1 MKKTGNFL
9 KLIAFGIG
17 YSIQALAAITANVD
31 RNQLPQDESL
41 SLKISQKAAGNE
53 SFSPKFEAPDFEI
66 MNQFESSQ
74 FSSVYINGKFENKSE
89 KSVTYIL
96 RPLKVGSLKIRNISN
111 NRETAPDIT
120 IQVIRENAYQKSAG
134 DQAPSLQGDQR
145 NFFLRAE
152 PSKTKA
158 YKGEQV
164 IISFYLYRRTK
175 VNIRDVM
182 QYPSFEGFIRED
194 LEMPIL
200 SGRPEFEAVN
210 LGGVPFER
218 ALIARYATY
227 PIKEG
232 KLKIDGFSLRADY
245 IPRNAATDDL
255 MEDPFFQFFSQVTP
269 RTGTAKSDPIT
280 IEVINVPDDGK
291 SSFFTGGVGDFDV
304 SATLDQTQ
312 VKSNAPLTMKVS
324 VKGKGNAS
332 LIEFPKTNWP
342 SEFKLYESQGHSKN
356 LGQGVT
362 EKTFEV
368 VLVPL
373 VTGDLTI
380 PPIIFE
386 FFNPSTRSYV
396 QKKTTPIRI
405 SVSQGEAAPV
415 QIIED
420 DKKTDLAQ
428 NSTSNPENANYG
440 STRTGESAI
449 KAESSGT
456 FLGEPWWRWVAWTA
470 LLFLFCFFGLV
481 IYDHLR
487 KKSLLKL
494 ELLKKKETF
503 QTIWTQ
509 LEQEANH
516 SPLHEVLEKVTEEIY
531 NTLDVSY
538 GIKSRTL
545 QMRDLAKL
553 LTEQH
558 GFNQEQWKN
567 LASILEFS
575 EMVRFASHA
584 TGPENEVR
592 SRALKLI
599 ETAKNLCVTISSKKL
614 ES

>member
-1 MKKTGNFL
+1 MKKIG
-9 KLIAFGIG
+9 KLIRTLFLLIVASTSAFAG
-17 YSIQALAAITANVD
+17 ITANVD
-31 RNQLPQDESL
+31 QNQIPQDESL
-41 SLKISQKAAGNE
+41 SLKITQTQAGNGT
-53 SFSPKFEAPDFEI
+53 FNPKFEAPDFEI

-89 KSVTYIL
+89 KSVTFIL
-96 RPLKVGSLKIRNISN
+96 RPMKVGSLKIKNIRSN
-111 NRETAPDIT
+111 SDSAPDIT
-120 IQVIRENAYQKSAG
+120 IQVVRENAYQKSAG
-134 DQAPSLQGDQR
+134 DTAPNLRGDQR

-164 IISFYLYRRTK
+164 IVSFYLYRRTK

-280 IEVINVPDDGK
+280 IEVLNLPEEGRGGM
-291 SSFFTGGVGDFDV
+291 FTGGVGEFEV
-304 SATLDQTQ
+304 SAVVDQPQ
-312 VKSNAPLTMKVS
+312 IKSNVPMTLKVT
-324 VKGKGNAS
+324 VQGKGNSS
-332 LIEFPKTNWP
+332 LIEFPKITWP
-342 SEFKLYESQGHSKN
+342 SEFKNYETQGHSKA
-356 LGQGVT
+356 LGQGMT

-373 VTGDLTI
+373 TTGELTI
-380 PPIIFE
+380 PAIPFE
-386 FFNPSTRSYV
+386 FFNPTTRSYI
-396 QKKTTPIRI
+396 QKKTNPIRI
-405 SVSQGEAAPV
+405 NVIQGEAAPT
-415 QIIED
+415 QFAQED
-420 DKKTDLAQ
+420 SKPNAMTGT
-428 NSTSNPENANYG
+428 STNQTTFG
-440 STRTGESAI
+440 STRSAEEAAKSDAPGI
-449 KAESSGT
+449 
-456 FLGEPWWRWVAWTA
+456 FLGQPWWRWVAWAA
-470 LLFLFCFFGLV
+470 LLLFVCFIGMV
-481 IYDHLR
+481 IFDHLR

-494 ELLKKKETF
+494 EILKKKETYHS
-503 QTIWTQ
+503 IWTQ
-509 LEQEANH
+509 LEQQANNA
-516 SPLHEVLEKVTEEIY
+516 PIQEVLENVSEEIY
-531 NTLDVSY
+531 TTLDDAY
-538 GIKSRTL
+538 GIKSRSL
-545 QMRDLAKL
+545 AIRDLAKL

-558 GFNQEQWKN
+558 GFTNEQWKN
-567 LASILEFS
+567 ISSVLEFS

-584 TGPENEVR
+584 SGPENEVR
-592 SRALKLI
+592 SRAKELI
-599 ETAKNLCVTISSKKL
+599 ENAKNLCLSISSKKL

>member
-1 MKKTGNFL
+1 MKKIGDLFL
-9 KLIAFGIG
+9 WFALGIA
-17 YSIQALAAITANVD
+17 SIQGAHAAITANVD
-31 RNQLPQDESL
+31 RNQVPQDESI
-41 SLKISQKAAGNE
+41 SLKISHSGDS
-53 SFSPKFEAPDFEI
+53 SFNPRFEAPDFEI

-74 FSSVYINGKFENKSE
+74 FSSVYINGRFENKSE
-89 KSVTYIL
+89 KSVTFIL

-111 NRETAPDIT
+111 NQERAADIT
-120 IQVIRENAYQKSAG
+120 IQVIRENAYQRSAG
-134 DQAPSLQGDQR
+134 DSAPSLKGDQR

-158 YKGEQV
+158 FKGEQV
-164 IISFYLYRRTK
+164 IVSFYLYRRTK

-280 IEVINVPDDGK
+280 IEVMNVPEDGR
-291 SSFFTGGVGDFDV
+291 SAYFTGGVGEFEV
-304 SATLDQTQ
+304 SATLDQGQ
-312 VKSNAPLTMKVS
+312 IKSNVPLNLKVT
-324 VKGKGNAS
+324 VKGRGNAS
-332 LIEFPKTNWP
+332 MIEFPRISWP
-342 SEFKLYESQGHSKN
+342 SEFKYFESQGHSKN
-356 LGQGVT
+356 LGQGLT

-373 VTGDLTI
+373 QTGGLTI
-380 PPIIFE
+380 PAIPFE
-386 FFNPSTRSYV
+386 FFNPTSRSFV
-396 QKKTTPIRI
+396 QKRTNPIAI
-405 SVSQGEAAPV
+405 TVLQGEAASSQSLEDESK
-415 QIIED
+415 QIN
-420 DKKTDLAQ
+420 T
-428 NSTSNPENANYG
+428 NSGANDTPPSFS
-440 STRTGESAI
+440 STRTGELAA
-449 KAESSGT
+449 KTATSGL
-456 FLGEPWWRWVAWTA
+456 FLGQPWWRWVAWTA
-470 LLFLFCFFGLV
+470 LLFLICFIGLV

-487 KKSLLKL
+487 KKSLLRL
-494 ELLKKKETF
+494 EILKKKETY
-503 QTIWTQ
+503 QSIWTQ
-509 LEQEANH
+509 LEQEAKNA
-516 SPLHEVLEKVTEEIY
+516 PLHTVLEKVSDEIY
-531 NTLDVSY
+531 TTLDDTY
-538 GIKSRTL
+538 GISSRSL
-545 QMRDLAKL
+545 PIRELAKL

-558 GFNQEQWKN
+558 GFTKEQWKN
-567 LASILEFS
+567 LSGVLEFS

-584 TGPENEVR
+584 SGPENEVR
-592 SRALKLI
+592 SRAIELI
-599 ETAKNLCVTISSKKL
+599 ENAKNLCLSISSKKL